1 MHIVADLRH
10 LAITY
15 SSYTMPICSLGIMGT
30 EYVRNEA
37 PPTDIT
43 LEQGSTTALNIPHI
57 YSALPIGNTLQINM
71 RQQSGAEL
79 SFVSLSNLAS
89 LTKVKIDGSNLTN
102 LGDYELV
109 LESFDEANTVQ
120 STLKTDR
127 ILISVVSAV

>member
-1 MHIVADLRH
+1 
-10 LAITY
+10 
-15 SSYTMPICSLGIMGT
+15 
-30 EYVRNEA
+30 
-37 PPTDIT
+37 
-43 LEQGSTTALNIPHI
+43 
-57 YSALPIGNTLQINM
+57 M

-127 ILISVVSAV
+127 ILISVVSAA